1 MIFVYL
7 VRELPM
13 EKIVII
19 GSSGAGKSTLVKELD
34 SILEIKVFHLDRFFW
49 QRGWKRKTGDTRID
63 ILQDLVREKRWVIE
77 GSYLS
82 SAELHLEAAD
92 TIIFL
97 DIHPLLCLWRIIKRH
112 REYRGRSRR
121 DIPEGCT
128 DKLTLSRM
136 LKVLAFP
143 LTERRTLEQKLHKY
157 ESKQIIRLRSRKE
170 IEDFLAQQVQDAND
184 KGNSSGKVPVAK
196 EKLLAVVGR

>member
-1 MIFVYL
+1 
-7 VRELPM
+7 M
-13 EKIVII
+13 EKIAII
-19 GSSGAGKSTLVKELD
+19 GASGAGKSTLAKKLG
-34 SILEIKVFHLDRFFW
+34 SILKIKVFHMDRFCW
-49 QRGWKRKTGDTRID
+49 LRGWKGKTGDTRID
-63 ILQDLVREKRWVIE
+63 ILQELVRGKQWIIE
-77 GSYLS
+77 GTYLDS
-82 SAELHLEAAD
+82 SAPRLEAAD

-97 DIHPLLCLWRIIKRH
+97 DTPSPLCLWRIIKRH